1 MPSIWDVPMS
11 RLDEAL
17 QAALMRLQV
26 YVLGEVHA
34 IFLEVAAAGRAAAI
48 EAVTEDGTL
57 DGLGLNQVQQALE
70 GAWRTAMTAYAQ
82 LLVGGRRQAVELP
95 FGLLAVLHERYV
107 GQGMA
112 RRLEE
117 QVGMGAI
124 PFFEEQLEALLQA
137 ANERLYGDGLRL
149 SQRIWR
155 LDQEG
160 LAGIQETI
168 YAAVAR
174 GDSAINLAQ
183 KLESFLGAG
192 AECPRWT
199 RTRLYGLTKQQI
211 ADGNRSGLYSG
222 DECAGQ
228 GVAYKA
234 LRLARTE
241 IQYIHHAADDLVRAQ
256 MPWVV
261 GERVRLSPSHP
272 EIGCV
277 CEDVVAGGEEGN
289 GTYPKG
295 EIVLPLHPH
304 CLCWKEAL
312 LTDED
317 EFVGR
322 LRRWTNG
329 DPWADMD
336 DYATWVGMSPAT
348 GKSPFLQGLEEG
360 LQLWLWG
367 SRDDLDAAIA
377 EAA

>member
-1 MPSIWDVPMS
+1 VASIWDVS
-11 RLDEAL
+11 TARLDEAL
-17 QAALMRLQV
+17 QAALMRLQI
-26 YVLGEVHA
+26 YVLGQVHA
-34 IFLEVAAAGRAAAI
+34 IFFEVATVGRAVAI
-48 EAVTEDGTL
+48 EAATEYGTL
-57 DGLGLNQVQQALE
+57 DGLGLNRVQQALE
-70 GAWRTAMTAYAQ
+70 GAWRTAMTSYEQVLA
-82 LLVGGRRQAVELP
+82 GGRRQAVEMA
-95 FGLLAVLHERYV
+95 FGLLAVMHERYV

-112 RRLEE
+112 RLEE
-117 QVGMGAI
+117 QVGMGAV

-149 SQRIWR
+149 SQRVWR

-160 LAGIQETI
+160 LAGIQETV

-174 GDSAINLAQ
+174 GDSAINLARE
-183 KLESFLGAG
+183 LEAFLGAG

-199 RTRLYGLTKQQI
+199 RTRLYGLTKQEI

-256 MPWVV
+256 MPWVE

-312 LTDED
+312 LMDED
-317 EFVGR
+317 EFVER

-329 DPWADMD
+329 DPWTGMD
-336 DYATWVGMSPAT
+336 DYATWTGMSPAT